1 MTISNLYT
9 WATLVG
15 LSVGGA
21 LLTLEVWL
29 IVHHSPV
36 EMRVYRQILLQI
48 SAQDFL
54 PLIIAPLT
62 QPVSNFIKNIPS
74 PISKTNVQIIYVS
87 KFSHT
92 EMLLGPVGNLPTVWQ
107 NVVYSIESW
116 LYLVA
121 VGTLSVEFIYRY
133 LILNK

>member
-1 MTISNLYT
+1 MAKELDMFFMDTIFCTFIGKNLKIEAKPTVSLIIKKMTVSNLYT

-15 LSVGGA
+15 LCAGVA

-48 SAQDFL
+48 SALDFL

-62 QPVSNFIKNIPS
+62 QPVSNFIN
-74 PISKTNVQIIYVS
+74 
-87 KFSHT
+87 
-92 EMLLGPVGNLPTVWQ
+92 PT
-107 NVVYSIESW
+107 
-116 LYLVA
+116 
-121 VGTLSVEFIYRY
+121 THF
-133 LILNK
+133 